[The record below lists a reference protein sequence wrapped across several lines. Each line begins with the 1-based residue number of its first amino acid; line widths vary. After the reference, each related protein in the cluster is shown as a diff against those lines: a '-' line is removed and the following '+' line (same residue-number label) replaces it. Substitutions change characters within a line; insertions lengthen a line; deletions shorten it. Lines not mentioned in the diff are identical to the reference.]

1 MTDNDTARGEG
12 VSMRSI
18 VFIAAMLIMSSASAQ
33 IAVIDDRPA
42 LDPGDRQLF
51 TEALNRAMVRE
62 TGSVS
67 EWRDAASQ
75 NHGQVLAGEDYQRE
89 NSLCR
94 SFDHTVF
101 VGEQV
106 WSYNGIACR
115 EADGTWQEVGS
126 RSNAQFVESTESK
139 EASSRPTSRPKARSS
154 ASSGAT
160 EVHLVREA
168 GTFRVPVLINGVI
181 ELNFTLDSGASDVL
195 IPADVVMT
203 LLRTGTLKE
212 SDFLGTKTYV
222 LADGSTVPSATFRIR
237 MLKVGD
243 RTIENVIGAVADV
256 TGSLLLGQS
265 FLSKFNSWSVDNSR
279 QVLVLD

>member
-1 MTDNDTARGEG
+1 
-12 VSMRSI
+12 MRSI

-33 IAVIDDRPA
+33 ITVIDERPA
-42 LDPGDRQLF
+42 LDPGDKQLF

-67 EWRDAASQ
+67 EWSDPASKTTAKCWR
-75 NHGQVLAGEDYQRE
+75 VETTP
-89 NSLCR
+89 CR

-115 EADGTWQEVGS
+115 AADGTWQEVGS
-126 RSNAQFVESTESK
+126 RSNGQFVASVESK
-139 EASSRPTSRPKARSS
+139 ETSSRPTSSPKARSS

>member
-1 MTDNDTARGEG
+1 M
-12 VSMRSI
+12 
-18 VFIAAMLIMSSASAQ
+18 
-33 IAVIDDRPA
+33 
-42 LDPGDRQLF
+42 
-51 TEALNRAMVRE
+51 
-62 TGSVS
+62 
-67 EWRDAASQ
+67 
-75 NHGQVLAGEDYQRE
+75 
-89 NSLCR
+89 
-94 SFDHTVF
+94 
-101 VGEQV
+101 
-106 WSYNGIACR
+106 
-115 EADGTWQEVGS
+115 
-126 RSNAQFVESTESK
+126 
-139 EASSRPTSRPKARSS
+139 
-154 ASSGAT
+154 
-160 EVHLVREA
+160 
-168 GTFRVPVLINGVI
+168 LINGVI

-256 TGSLLLGQS
+256 SGSLLLGQS